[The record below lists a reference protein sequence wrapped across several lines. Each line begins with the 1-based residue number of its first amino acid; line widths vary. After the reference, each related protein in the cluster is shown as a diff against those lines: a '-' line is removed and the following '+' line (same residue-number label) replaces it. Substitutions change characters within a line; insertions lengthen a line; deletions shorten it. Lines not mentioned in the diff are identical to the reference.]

1 MLTAA
6 AKKEVVMEGNKPVL
20 WGIVL
25 AGGEGERLRA
35 FVQASFGT
43 DAPKQFCSFCG
54 RRTMVARTLMRAQ
67 RIIPR
72 ERLLLSATVHHRRYV
87 LDSVASPT
95 PGTVL
100 FQPLNRDTAPGI
112 LLPLVHVLHRD
123 PEALVAILPSDH
135 FVLPGRRFMASVTAA
150 ADYLIESRDDSL
162 ILLGVEPAE
171 AESDYGW
178 IKPGIS
184 TTEQK
189 HSSIHPI
196 SRFVEKPSR
205 DLALALME
213 SGWLWNTMVIVAR
226 AQTLWERVQEL
237 APELAAFF
245 SMIRRTIGTPWEARE
260 LEEVYCTIPSVNF
273 STAILSRRP
282 ERLLVLPVRNVY
294 WSDWGRGERILES
307 LDRFKLV
314 LSAQRAPAVT
324 MH

>member
-1 MLTAA
+1 
-6 AKKEVVMEGNKPVL
+6 
-20 WGIVL
+20 
-25 AGGEGERLRA
+25 
-35 FVQASFGT
+35 
-43 DAPKQFCSFCG
+43 
-54 RRTMVARTLMRAQ
+54 
-67 RIIPR
+67 
-72 ERLLLSATVHHRRYV
+72 
-87 LDSVASPT
+87 
-95 PGTVL
+95 
-100 FQPLNRDTAPGI
+100 
-112 LLPLVHVLHRD
+112 
-123 PEALVAILPSDH
+123 
-135 FVLPGRRFMASVTAA
+135 MASVTAA

-162 ILLGVEPAE
+162 ILLGVEPVE

-184 TTEQK
+184 TTEQER
-189 HSSIHPI
+189 SSIHPI

-245 SMIRRTIGTPWEARE
+245 SMIGRTIGTPWEARE

>member
-1 MLTAA
+1 M
-6 AKKEVVMEGNKPVL
+6 
-20 WGIVL
+20 
-25 AGGEGERLRA
+25 
-35 FVQASFGT
+35 S
-43 DAPKQFCSFCG
+43 
-54 RRTMVARTLMRAQ
+54 
-67 RIIPR
+67 
-72 ERLLLSATVHHRRYV
+72 
-87 LDSVASPT
+87 
-95 PGTVL
+95 
-100 FQPLNRDTAPGI
+100 
-112 LLPLVHVLHRD
+112 
-123 PEALVAILPSDH
+123 
-135 FVLPGRRFMASVTAA
+135 SVTAA
-150 ADYLIESRDDSL
+150 ADYLIGSHDDSL

-171 AESDYGW
+171 AESDYRW

-184 TTEQK
+184 TTGQER
-189 HSSIHPI
+189 SSIHPI

-205 DLALALME
+205 NLAWALMD

-245 SMIRRTIGTPWEARE
+245 SMIRRTIGTAWEARE

-314 LSAQRAPAVT
+314 LSAQRAPVAT
-324 MH
+324 TL